1 MFEVVFLGTAA
12 SAPTVERN
20 LSAAAVLHRDR
31 RFLIDCG
38 EGTQRQIMRSGLG
51 FKRLDMIL
59 LTHGHL
65 DHILGLGGIAATMAR
80 WGNLSQITIHGG
92 RWALERVQALMNVV
106 LRGDEVDLEVR
117 YVPLQPGPILA
128 DEHLRIA
135 ALPVNHRGPGNF
147 GFVFEEPD
155 HRPFLAEAATAL
167 GVPVGPERRR
177 LVQGESVRLEDGRI
191 VSPDQVL
198 GPAQRGT
205 KLAYIGDTARVDN
218 LIEAVQGADAL
229 VIEAT
234 YLSVDAELA
243 RQFGHLTAM
252 EAAKLARDAHVGH
265 LYLTHV
271 SQRYSTTAIY
281 EEAGAVFPDTT
292 VAADMDRFVV
302 KRAETAAD

>member
-1 MFEVVFLGTAA
+1 MFELVFLGTAA

-20 LSAAAVLHRDR
+20 LSAAVLLHRER

-80 WGNLSQITIHGG
+80 WGNLSQFTIYGG
-92 RWALERVQALMNVV
+92 RWALERVQALMSVV

-117 YVPLQPGPILA
+117 YVPLQPGIIL
-128 DEHLRIA
+128 DEEHLRVSA
-135 ALPVNHRGPGNF
+135 VPVSHRGPGNF

-155 HRPFLAEAATAL
+155 RRPFLADRAAAL
-167 GVPVGPERRR
+167 GVPAGPERRL
-177 LVQGESVRLEDGRI
+177 LVQGLPVALPGGRT
-191 VSPDQVL
+191 VYPDEVL
-198 GPAQRGT
+198 GPTQRGT
-205 KLAYIGDTARVDN
+205 KLVYVGDAARVDN
-218 LIEAVQGADAL
+218 LLETVREADAL

-234 YLSVDAELA
+234 YLAEDVDLA
-243 RQFGHLTAM
+243 RQFGHLTAR
-252 EAAKLARDAHVGH
+252 EAAQLAQQAGVGQ

-271 SQRYSTTAIY
+271 SQRYSAAAIL
-281 EEAGAVFPDTT
+281 EEARAVFPATT
-292 VAADMDRFVV
+292 LANDLDRFEI
-302 KRAETAAD
+302 RRNE

>member
-1 MFEVVFLGTAA
+1 MFELVFLGTAA

-20 LSAAAVLHRDR
+20 LSAAVVLHRDR

-106 LRGDEVDLEVR
+106 LRGDEIELEVR
-117 YVPLQPGPILA
+117 YQPLHPGPVLS
-128 DEHLRIA
+128 DEYLSISA
-135 ALPVNHRGPGNF
+135 IPVTHRGPGNF
-147 GFVFEEPD
+147 GFIFQEPD
-155 HRPFLAEAATAL
+155 RRPFLADKAAAL
-167 GVPVGPERRR
+167 GVPSGPERRR
-177 LVQGESVRLEDGRI
+177 LVQGETVQLADGRFI
-191 VSPDQVL
+191 HPDDVL
-198 GPAQRGT
+198 GPAKRGT

-218 LIEAVQGADAL
+218 LKKAVQGADAL

-234 YLSVDAELA
+234 YLSTDADLA
-243 RQFGHLTAM
+243 RQFGHLTAL
-252 EAAKLARDAHVGH
+252 EAARLAHDAQVGY
-265 LYLTHV
+265 LYLAHV
-271 SQRYSTTAIY
+271 SQRYPTAAIY
-281 EEAGAVFPDTT
+281 EEACSIFPATT
-292 VAADMDRFVV
+292 VASDLDRFVI
-302 KRAETAAD
+302 KRDGG

>member
-1 MFEVVFLGTAA
+1 MFELVFLGTAA

-20 LSAAAVLHRDR
+20 LSSAVLLHRDR

-80 WGNLSQITIHGG
+80 WGNLSEMTIYGG
-92 RWALERVQALMNVV
+92 RWALERVQALMSVV

-117 YVPLQPGPILA
+117 YVPLQPGTVLA
-128 DEHLRIA
+128 DEHLRIVA
-135 ALPVNHRGPGNF
+135 VPVSHRGPGNF
-147 GFVFEEPD
+147 GFLFQEPD
-155 HRPFLAEAATAL
+155 RRPFLADEATAL
-167 GVPVGPERRR
+167 GVPPGPERRL
-177 LVQGESVRLEDGRI
+177 LVQGQTVTLPTGR
-191 VSPDQVL
+191 VVHPDDVL
-198 GPAQRGT
+198 GPVERGT
-205 KLAYIGDTARVDN
+205 RLAYIGDAARADN
-218 LIEAVQGADAL
+218 LVEAVRGADAL

-234 YLSVDAELA
+234 YLAEDSELA
-243 RQFGHLTAM
+243 RQFGHLTAL
-252 EAAKLARDAHVGH
+252 EAAELARQAGVGR

-271 SQRYSTTAIY
+271 SQRYSTAAVL
-281 EEAGAVFPDTT
+281 EEASTVFPATT

-302 KRAETAAD
+302 RR

>member
-1 MFEVVFLGTAA
+1 MLELVFLGTAA

-20 LSAAAVLHRDR
+20 LSAAVVMHRDR

-117 YVPLQPGPILA
+117 YVPLQPGTILA
-128 DEHLRIA
+128 DEYLHISA
-135 ALPVNHRGPGNF
+135 HSVSHRGPGNF
-147 GFVFEEPD
+147 GFVFQEPD
-155 HRPFLAEAATAL
+155 HRPFLADRAAAL
-167 GVPVGPERRR
+167 GIPSGPERRL
-177 LVQGESVRLEDGRI
+177 LVQGEAVKLRDGRLI
-191 VSPDQVL
+191 EPDEVL

-205 KLAYIGDTARVDN
+205 KLAYIGDAARVDN
-218 LIEAVQGADAL
+218 LLETIQGADAL

-234 YLSVDAELA
+234 YLSVDTDLA
-243 RQFGHLTAM
+243 RQFGHLTAL
-252 EAAKLARDAHVGH
+252 EAARLARDAQVGH
-265 LYLTHV
+265 LYLTHI
-271 SQRYSTTAIY
+271 SQRYPTAAII
-281 EEAGAVFPDTT
+281 EEASAVFPATT
-292 VAADMDRFVV
+292 VAADLDRFVI
-302 KRAETAAD
+302 KRSEV

>member
-1 MFEVVFLGTAA
+1 MFELIFLGTAA

-20 LSAAAVLHRDR
+20 LSAAVLLHRER

-80 WGNLSQITIHGG
+80 WGNLSQLTIYGG
-92 RWALERVQALMNVV
+92 RWALERVQALMSVV

-117 YVPLQPGPILA
+117 YVPLQPGIILEE
-128 DEHLRIA
+128 EHLRVSAVPIS
-135 ALPVNHRGPGNF
+135 HRGPGNF

-155 HRPFLAEAATAL
+155 RRPFLADRAAAL
-167 GVPVGPERRR
+167 GVPPGPERRI
-177 LVQGESVRLEDGRI
+177 LVQGQPVTLPNGRT
-191 VSPDQVL
+191 VNPDEVL

-205 KLAYIGDTARVDN
+205 KLVYVGDAARVDN
-218 LIEAVQGADAL
+218 LLEVAREADAL

-234 YLSVDAELA
+234 YLAEDTELA
-243 RQFGHLTAM
+243 RQFGHLTAR
-252 EAAKLARDAHVGH
+252 EAAQLACQSNVGQ
-265 LYLTHV
+265 LYLTHI
-271 SQRYSTTAIY
+271 SQRYSTTAIL
-281 EEAGAVFPDTT
+281 EEARAIFPATT
-292 VAADMDRFVV
+292 VANDLDRFEV
-302 KRAETAAD
+302 RRNE